1 MDQNNAEKQSKSTRP
16 DDLLRQKM
24 LQSALYLALFTLA
37 GISFLLITQ
46 YITADPIKKAEKQV
60 LLKTIDQILPKT
72 QYNNDLF
79 TDTISVTD
87 PKHLGTDE
95 PVTIYRARLN
105 QKPVAVIMK
114 VIATEGYSGKIHIIT
129 GIYQDGTLAGVRVLK
144 HRETPGLGDKVEIRK
159 TDWIL
164 GFNGEKLRPDQQYYW
179 RVKKDGGHFDQFT
192 GATITPRAIVKAVK
206 NALHFVQQQGDRL
219 YESAQPAK

>member
-1 MDQNNAEKQSKSTRP
+1 MMTEQKTSPKTTRP
-16 DDLLRQKM
+16 GDNLRQKM
-24 LQSALYLALFTLA
+24 LQSALYLSIFTLA

-46 YITADPIKKAEKQV
+46 YISAEPIKQAEKQV
-60 LLKTIDQILPKT
+60 LLNTIDQILPKD

-79 TDTISVTD
+79 TDTISVTA
-87 PKHLGTDE
+87 PKYLGTDD
-95 PVTIYRARLN
+95 PVTLYRARMN

-114 VIATEGYSGKIHIIT
+114 VIANEGYSGKIHIIT
-129 GIYQDGTLAGVRVLK
+129 GIYQDGTIAGVRVLK

-164 GFNGEKLRPDQQYYW
+164 GFNGERLRPTQPLYW
-179 RVKKDGGHFDQFT
+179 QVTKDGGHFDQFT

-206 NALHFVQQQGDRL
+206 NALNFVQQQGDRL
-219 YESAQPAK
+219 YESSHPTE